1 MKGKNP
7 SEGTLAVAMGIA
19 GIADRLM
26 LEAKIN

>member
-7 SEGTLAVAMGIA
+7 SEGTLGVAMVIA